1 MNRTQQRFT
10 TIRRSCLTG
19 NAVWIYQ
26 GSCKNGAQTAYWKA
40 CRAEM
45 ERVRNWTGTVARR
58 VANIQ
63 RLLNDCLADVP
74 INASLTQ
81 QQQDGVRRLQA
92 IVRKNYTCHRDF
104 YEHILEERRLRRQ
117 NRELRI
123 KMRDGKK

>member
-1 MNRTQQRFT
+1 
-10 TIRRSCLTG
+10 
-19 NAVWIYQ
+19 
-26 GSCKNGAQTAYWKA
+26 
-40 CRAEM
+40 M

-74 INASLTQ
+74 INANLTQ
-81 QQQDGVRRLQA
+81 QQQDAVRRLQA
-92 IVRKNYTCHRDF
+92 IVRKNYACHRDF